1 MPIRRKLR
9 TYTLRGLE
17 LEALCEM
24 KEDNL
29 VELFPARIRRKLRR
43 SNGIRGSY
51 LKLVEKVKA
60 SKLNLNP
67 GEKPKT
73 IKTHLRNA
81 VIMPQMVG
89 GMVAVYS
96 GAEYKEFE
104 IKFDMIGK
112 YLGEFSMTYKPTLR
126 KAAVG
131 KKKDKDL

>member
-29 VELFPARIRRKLRR
+29 VELLPARIRRKFRR

-51 LKLVEKVKA
+51 LKLLEKVKK
-60 SKLNLNP
+60 SKLNLGP
-67 GEKPKT
+67 GEKPNT

-126 KAAVG
+126 KAAIG
-131 KKKDKDL
+131 KKDKI